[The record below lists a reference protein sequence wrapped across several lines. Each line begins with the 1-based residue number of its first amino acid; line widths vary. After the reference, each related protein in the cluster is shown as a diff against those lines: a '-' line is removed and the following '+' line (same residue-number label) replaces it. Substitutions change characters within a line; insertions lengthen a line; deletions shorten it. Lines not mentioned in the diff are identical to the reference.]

1 MACGETF
8 CGVSGKTF
16 LRREIGAGECGEF
29 RAAFFVRKSV
39 CQLKGCETG
48 GASAFEL
55 ALAGV

>member
-1 MACGETF
+1 MGSGE
-8 CGVSGKTF
+8 GKRGWF
-16 LRREIGAGECGEF
+16 VAAG
-29 RAAFFVRKSV
+29 FVRKSV

>member
-1 MACGETF
+1 MVENREGFKA
-8 CGVSGKTF
+8 
-16 LRREIGAGECGEF
+16 RREREGFGE
-29 RAAFFVRKSV
+29 AVVRKSV